1 MTVYLNKLM
10 VNTSETLLQEI
21 EHSFW
26 QKGTKGRLDEFQLH
40 SVLGS
45 FGVALSDRDFR
56 RAFNKIDVKKN
67 GTVDFLQFM
76 VYLSLEFE
84 LKRTRNE
91 LSEEK
96 LSKLS
101 LKVLPDQ
108 WTQDENG
115 REFNITS
122 ITFKPKYTMLQR
134 LHSVLDESEY
144 VAITERGEVVVY
156 SSDLKWKSSYT
167 VKGSTEVG
175 YRPHVPPKK
184 GLSPFSGLRPVL
196 PANFQ

>member
-1 MTVYLNKLM
+1 MNRLM
-10 VNTSETLLQEI
+10 VNTSETLLREI

-26 QKGTKGRLDEFQLH
+26 QNGTKGRLDELGLRA
-40 SVLGS
+40 VLVS
-45 FGVALSDRDFR
+45 FGVTMSDGDFR
-56 RAFNKIDVKKN
+56 QAFNKIDVAKS

-101 LKVLPDQ
+101 LKLLPDQ

-115 REFNITS
+115 RQFNIKCM
-122 ITFKPKYTMLQR
+122 TFKPKSTALHR
-134 LHSVLDESEY
+134 LHTAGDESEY
-144 VAITERGEVVVY
+144 VAITEKGEVMVY
-156 SSDLKWKSSYT
+156 ASDLKWKSTYT
-167 VKGSTEVG
+167 IKDSKEVT
-175 YRPHVPPKK
+175 
-184 GLSPFSGLRPVL
+184 LI
-196 PANFQ
+196 